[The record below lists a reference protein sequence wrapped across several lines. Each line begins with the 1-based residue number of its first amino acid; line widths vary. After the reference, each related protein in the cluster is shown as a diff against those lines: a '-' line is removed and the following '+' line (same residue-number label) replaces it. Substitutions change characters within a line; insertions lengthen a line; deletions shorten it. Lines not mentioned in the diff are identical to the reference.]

1 MAGDYIP
8 VTKTLP
14 RKREVLAI
22 ATATGRSRSDVVLA
36 LLDFWFWVDDE
47 SVDGQLPGLTPS
59 HLTGLFPG
67 TDDAFWLAV
76 ISAGWLIQ
84 RTTGLE
90 VPNFQRWLGQSAKRR
105 LNEAEKKRQQR
116 SKDPGPKHVPE
127 NVPKMSPKMSP
138 KKRDKN
144 GTREEKRREEN
155 TGEVS
160 PDPSLPPPGGESG
173 KKPRPRD
180 ELFDAVVEVTG
191 ADPKVNGSEIG
202 RVCKVLRS
210 ADPPYTP
217 AEIRALAAALAAHGY
232 DFPITV
238 AVVGKWIYL
247 VRLKI
252 HPGAPRSK
260 GTDGD
265 LYAGLKEFARRHN
278 IGGCNDDGISGDP
291 GVSQLGHQKA
301 DSG

>member
-105 LNEAEKKRQQR
+105 LIEAEKKRQQR
-116 SKDPGPKHVPE
+116 SKGKCPGNVPE
-127 NVPKMSPKMSP
+127 MSPKMSP

-144 GTREEKRREEN
+144 GTREEKRREEDKNKSPPTPLLEIPLLLN
-155 TGEVS
+155 TEVFRSAWSDWLCYRRQMRIKAYTPQGEKAQLGRLLEWGEARAVAAIRYS
-160 PDPSLPPPGGESG
+160 MAQGYQGIHEEERSNGNGSRPNVGRLSRVESPPGKYSKLGQTIRVVPFTAES
-173 KKPRPRD
+173 RP
-180 ELFDAVVEVTG
+180 
-191 ADPKVNGSEIG
+191 
-202 RVCKVLRS
+202 
-210 ADPPYTP
+210 
-217 AEIRALAAALAAHGY
+217 
-232 DFPITV
+232 
-238 AVVGKWIYL
+238 
-247 VRLKI
+247 
-252 HPGAPRSK
+252 
-260 GTDGD
+260 
-265 LYAGLKEFARRHN
+265 
-278 IGGCNDDGISGDP
+278 GDP
-291 GVSQLGHQKA
+291 LASPQGASDCPDRA
-301 DSG
+301 DAPQNDPQAGCG